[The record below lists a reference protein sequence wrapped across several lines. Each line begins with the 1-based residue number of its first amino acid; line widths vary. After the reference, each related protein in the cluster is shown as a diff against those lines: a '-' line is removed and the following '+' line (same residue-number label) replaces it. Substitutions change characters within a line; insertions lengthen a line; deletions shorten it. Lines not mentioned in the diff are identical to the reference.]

1 MGTSLGGCRL
11 GGEVADS
18 SAKFPPMRVLL
29 ANPRGFCA
37 GVDRAIEIV
46 DLALERYGPP
56 VYVRH
61 EIVHNRHVV
70 EELRAKG
77 AVFVDD
83 PSEVPSGSLLVFSAH
98 GVSPAV
104 RAAAQAR
111 DLRVIDATCPL
122 VTKVHVEA
130 ARMAREGMDIVLVGH
145 KGHVEVEGTMGHAPE
160 RMHLVQSVED
170 VAALEV
176 RDPDRLGCVTQT
188 TLSVDDTREI
198 LEALRLRF
206 PAIRLPRKDDICY
219 ATQNRQNAVK
229 ELTERAEVVIVVGAP
244 ESSNSSRLVEL
255 AGKRGARAHL
265 VQTAREI
272 DPAWIEGADWVGV
285 TAGASAPEVLVEE
298 VVARLTQLAGGRVEL
313 SALPPVDEGVTFQLP
328 AQLR

>member
-1 MGTSLGGCRL
+1 MGRRV
-11 GGEVADS
+11 GGEAADS

-83 PSEVPSGSLLVFSAH
+83 PSQVPSGALLVFSAH

-160 RMHLVQSVED
+160 RMHLVQSVAD

-176 RDPDRLGCVTQT
+176 RDPERLGCVTQT

-198 LEALRLRF
+198 LEALRSRF
-206 PAIRLPRKDDICY
+206 PSIRLPRKDDICY

-229 ELTERAEVVIVVGAP
+229 ELTGRADVVIVVGAP

-265 VQTAREI
+265 VQTAAEI
-272 DPAWIEGADWVGV
+272 DPAWLEDANCVGV

-298 VVARLTQLAGGRVEL
+298 VVARLEQLAGGRVEL

>member
-1 MGTSLGGCRL
+1 
-11 GGEVADS
+11 
-18 SAKFPPMRVLL
+18 MRVLL

-46 DLALERYGPP
+46 ELALERYGPP
-56 VYVRH
+56 IYVRH
-61 EIVHNRHVV
+61 EIVHTRHVV
-70 EELRAKG
+70 EGLRAKG
-77 AVFVDD
+77 AIFIDD
-83 PSEVPSGSLLVFSAH
+83 PGEAPAGALLIFSAH

-104 RAAAQAR
+104 RDAAQAR
-111 DLRVIDATCPL
+111 SLRVIDATCPL

-160 RMHLVQSVED
+160 RMHLVQSVAD

-176 RDPDRLGCVTQT
+176 RDPARLGCVTQT
-188 TLSVDDTREI
+188 TLSVDDTHEI
-198 LEALRLRF
+198 LEALKRRF

-229 ELTERAEVVIVVGAP
+229 DLTAHAEVVIVVGAP

-255 AGKRGARAHL
+255 AGKRGARAYL
-265 VQTAREI
+265 VQTAAEI
-272 DPAWIEGADWVGV
+272 DPAWVAGASGVGV
-285 TAGASAPEVLVEE
+285 TAGASAPEVLVEA
-298 VVARLTQLAGGRVEL
+298 VVARLTELAGGKLEL